1 MTTFFYFTNY
11 NSIIV
16 QVRCFAIETIE
27 VGHIGYNGFLFLH
40 LYSCEVNS
48 NGQQFH
54 QNQQSEQTPLNSLN
68 TKKHGIW
75 GLKSWL

>member
-1 MTTFFYFTNY
+1 MTTFFYITNY

-16 QVRCFAIETIE
+16 QVRCFTIETIE

-40 LYSCEVNS
+40 SYSGEVNS

-54 QNQQSEQTPLNSLN
+54 QYQQNEQTLL
-68 TKKHGIW
+68 TH
-75 GLKSWL
+75 